1 MSRWLKRLTLGA
13 VIVIVAL
20 IAIVATLFEAGLAE
34 RWMGHAIVRQIQQ
47 RTGARAEIG
56 GFHFH
61 FWQLRAEI
69 DELTVH
75 GLEAPTLPPLF
86 HADRIDVDVR
96 ILSLFERKI
105 ALDELILTRPQV
117 AVEIDANGHSNLP
130 KLKSTTKRSWHEIPF
145 QLHAGRFELNGGSV
159 LLNNR
164 RTPLGVAGSDFDVVL
179 HHETPANAADFY
191 FGQVQ
196 WQQVSLAA
204 RRDRPFHFDLS
215 AKFTLQRDAFSLDEM
230 ILKLPHSELDA
241 RADLPS
247 FERSDWDFRYRG
259 RLSLA
264 DVRTIMRS
272 PGTPDGIVD
281 FSGRAHYAAASVAG
295 SASPAGGGKST
306 RATKTTD
313 SGGNW
318 TASGYY
324 NAQGIRMRDQWFH
337 TGGMETSGDYEVAN
351 RQLMVPNLKARAL
364 GGSVT
369 GRLQMDFHGLAF
381 RTETQVHGDSLA
393 KIFDALENS
402 SFPVEALHWD
412 GSVDV
417 DSVNTWNANFKH
429 FRTHGQ
435 TRWSPPA
442 VLQAGMIPVSAHI
455 DYDYSQD
462 TKTVQ
467 VAPSEITTPKAR
479 IEMEGPLGAKD
490 SAMEVSFHADD
501 LLQWDDFINVL
512 RGPNAERQR
521 LAGEVAWRG
530 RVLGPIVGPTFAG
543 HVNAMKAAYG
553 RLYWDQIDG
562 DMEYSPDGFNL
573 RRTTVK
579 RGESTATFELALQ
592 FDRDWGFLPS
602 SDWTLDAHVEHSPSD
617 DLQAMFETSYP
628 VRGFLRGDFHGAGT
642 RESPTLDANFVY
654 EDVETKG
661 LRFDSLSG
669 HLHAEHDEAQLSHAE
684 LRRGSG
690 TIDGDFLY
698 RPDEQE
704 AVFNLTGA
712 GIALESISKIQ
723 TSALPIAGRLAFKL
737 RGSGPL
743 RAPVGQ
749 GELSLTNLK
758 LGTEAEGN
766 FGGQL
771 TSDGKNANL
780 TLSSEPVRE
789 RLQGDLNVGLA
800 GGDPISGQLSVKGFD
815 LDPFIVS
822 GLHLKQLTGH
832 SVADGTFAF
841 SGEAARPD
849 SIQVQADVTH
859 IAFNYELVQ
868 LTNDQDIRLTYQRN
882 EVRIEQ
888 AHLHGPDTDFQLTGS
903 ARFNGDRPL
912 NFALS
917 GGVNLRLVK
926 GMLPDLDAQGRADLN
941 VSIQG
946 TMAQPEVTGRASVS
960 NASAHYADF
969 PMGLSNVNGDLVFD
983 KSRLLF
989 DRVHAEAGG
998 GNLTLSGNV
1007 SYGEGALRYEVNVTT
1022 SQVRI
1027 RYPTGMSWLAGGTL
1041 QLSGTT
1047 TGGLVSGR
1055 VEVQR
1060 LLFAQ
1065 GVDVASFFA
1074 AASQTAPGPPST
1086 SSFLQNLAFDVE
1098 GQTSPGAR
1106 IEWTGAHVEM
1116 DGDVRLRGT
1125 WDRPVLLGHIHLLSG
1140 EMPFRGN
1147 QFDLTR
1153 GDINFANPFRLDPV
1167 LDVELTT
1174 NISQY
1179 QVTIDFSGPASRL
1192 SLNYRSDPPLPDSD
1206 IVALLALGSPGEGSG
1221 LAAQPGSAQNYGATA
1236 LLSEA
1241 ISTGIGGRIEHL
1253 FGISQFRVDPFVA
1266 ETATDSNAAARV
1278 TIQEQVARDLT
1289 ITYSTNAATSNQYQM
1304 IQMVYAVKGDLSV
1317 EFLRDINGTYG
1328 FDIKWVKHFK

>member
-1 MSRWLKRLTLGA
+1 MSRRLKRSALGA
-13 VIVIVAL
+13 AIAIVVL
-20 IAIVATLFEAGLAE
+20 IAIVTSLFETGLAE
-34 RWMGHAIVRQIQQ
+34 RWMRHEIISQIQQ
-47 RTGARAEIG
+47 RAGARAEIG

-61 FWQLRAEI
+61 FWQLRIEI
-69 DELTVH
+69 DDMTVH
-75 GLEAPTLPPLF
+75 GLEASTLPPLF

-96 ILSLFERKI
+96 ILSFFGRKI
-105 ALDELILTRPQV
+105 SLNELILTRPQV
-117 AVEIDANGHSNLP
+117 AVEIDASGHSNLP
-130 KLKSTTKRSWHEIPF
+130 KPKSTTKRSWHEIPF
-145 QLHAGRFELNGGSV
+145 QLRAGRFELNGGSV
-159 LLNNR
+159 LFNNR
-164 RTPLGVAGSDFDVVL
+164 RTPLNVTGSDFDVTL
-179 HHETPANAADFY
+179 HHETPASAADFY
-191 FGQVQ
+191 VGQVQ
-196 WQQVSLAA
+196 WQQVSLVA
-204 RRDRPFHFDLS
+204 RRDRPFRFDLS

-247 FERSDWDFRYRG
+247 FERSEWDFRYRG
-259 RLSLA
+259 RLSLQ

-272 PGTPDGIVD
+272 PATPDGIVD
-281 FSGRAHYAAASVAG
+281 FSGRAHYA
-295 SASPAGGGKST
+295 SASAADRTALTSSQKKTENSNAREPGGEW
-306 RATKTTD
+306 A
-313 SGGNW
+313 
-318 TASGYY
+318 ASGYY
-324 NAQGIRMRDQWFH
+324 NAQGIRMRHQWFH
-337 TGGMETSGDYEVAN
+337 VGGMETSGDYEVAN
-351 RQLMVPNLKARAL
+351 RQLVVPDLKAKAMS
-364 GGSVT
+364 GAVT

-381 RTETQVHGDSLA
+381 RTETQARGVSLA
-393 KIFDALENS
+393 QLFEALDNP
-402 SFPVEALHWD
+402 SFPVTYLHWD

-429 FRTHGQ
+429 FRSHGQ

-442 VLQAGMIPVSAHI
+442 ALQARMIPVTARI
-455 DYDYSQD
+455 DYDYSND
-462 TKTVQ
+462 THIAQ
-467 VAPSEITTPKAR
+467 VAPSEIDTPKSR
-479 IEMEGPLGAKD
+479 LQMGGSIGEKD

-501 LLQWDDFINVL
+501 LLQWNDFINVL
-512 RGPNAERQR
+512 RGPDATRQR

-543 HVNAMKAAYG
+543 HVNAAKASYG

-562 DMEYSPDGFNL
+562 DMEYSPDGFSL
-573 RRTTVK
+573 RKTMVK
-579 RGESTATFELALQ
+579 RGASAAMIDLVLK
-592 FDRDWGFLPS
+592 FDGDWGFSPS
-602 SDWTLDAHVEHSPSD
+602 SDWTLDAHVERSPSD
-617 DLQAMFETSYP
+617 DLQAMFDTSYP
-628 VRGFLRGDFHGAGT
+628 VRGFLSGDFHGGGT
-642 RESPTLDANFVY
+642 RGSPTLDANFVY
-654 EDVETKG
+654 DDIEAKG
-661 LRFDSLSG
+661 LRFDSLTG
-669 HLHAEHDEAQLSHAE
+669 HLHAEHDEAQLSGAE
-684 LRRGSG
+684 LRRGTG
-690 TIDGDFLY
+690 TIAGDFLY
-698 RPDEQE
+698 RPAEQQ
-704 AVFNLTGA
+704 AVFNVTGA
-712 GIALESISKIQ
+712 GIALESLSKIQ
-723 TSALPIAGRLAFKL
+723 TSALPIVGRLAFKL
-737 RGSGPL
+737 KGSGPL

-766 FGGQL
+766 FNGQV
-771 TSDGKNANL
+771 TSDGKNAHL
-780 TLSSEPVRE
+780 TLSSEPARE
-789 RLQGDLNVGLA
+789 RLQGELNVGLA
-800 GGDPISGQLSVKGFD
+800 GDDPISGQLSVKDFD

-822 GLHLKQLTGH
+822 GLHLTQLTGH
-832 SVADGTFAF
+832 SSADGTFVF

-849 SIQVQADVTH
+849 SIQVRADVTH

-888 AHLHGPDTDFQLTGS
+888 AHLHGPDTDFKLSGS
-903 ARFNGDRPL
+903 ARFNGDRPID
-912 NFALS
+912 FALS

-946 TMAQPEVTGRASVS
+946 TMAQPQVTGRASVA

-998 GNLTLSGNV
+998 GNLVLSGNL
-1007 SYGEGALRYEVNVTT
+1007 SYGEGPLRYEVNVTT

-1047 TGGLVSGR
+1047 TGGLVSGK

-1098 GQTSPGAR
+1098 GQTSAGAR

-1116 DGDVRLRGT
+1116 DGDLRLRGT

-1174 NISQY
+1174 NISEY

-1304 IQMVYAVKGDLSV
+1304 IQMVYNVKGDLSV

-1328 FDIKWVKHFK
+1328 FDIKWLKHFK